1 MNNMKKKIL
10 VISIVVCILVMSAA
24 SATLSYFTDYDY
36 KDNSFTIGNVD
47 IQVNVDF
54 NGAGTVYPT
63 KVIAENATIK
73 NVGTES
79 AYVGAVITF
88 TSNGDPIAVAQ
99 QWLSELMPDVTVNSL
114 TVEGGVAKACIVYNE
129 KLESGDVIDVFDM
142 IQIPGDWGN
151 DEMAS
156 LAGLNVKVEGYAIQT
171 AGLETLGSLGALKL
185 GFDAFDHIN

>member
-10 VISIVVCILVMSAA
+10 VIAVVVCILVMSAA

-36 KDNSFTIGNVD
+36 KDNTFTIGDVD
-47 IQVNVDF
+47 IQVNVEF

-63 KVIAENATIK
+63 KVIAENATIT

-88 TSNGDPIAVAQ
+88 TSNGNPIAVAEA
-99 QWLSELMPDVTVNSL
+99 WLDELMPGVTVTSL
-114 TVEGGVAKACIVYNE
+114 TVEGGVAKACIVYDE
-129 KLESGDVIDVFDM
+129 KLESGDVIDVFNK

-171 AGLETLGSLGALKL
+171 AGLEAVGALNALKL
-185 GFDAFDHIN
+185 GFEAFDHIN